1 MIENWDRVAI
11 AGASGTFKGVFCH
24 GVLTAFE
31 RRGLTAAAYGGA
43 SSSTLSCSAAAAKL
57 SEAVGLDY
65 WNGALD
71 ILNATEGNLSEVVL
85 QSISQYSS
93 IFCNKLFSNSAP
105 RLVIS
110 TSHVRTDEAAEQ
122 TQGRGARKL
131 GKRLLI
137 NAHRKDNTWA
147 RENLESWLFDSKG
160 SDQKHRLSPD
170 NYDEVAYATTRM
182 LHAWEV
188 PATVHGVPFVDASYT
203 NSCPAADLANLG
215 YTTVIALSPEPEP
228 VYTDIFRLKELREVV
243 TDCQLYII
251 TPDEDPA
258 KHGVDF
264 TQASKSG
271 LKTVYEQGI
280 KKGEQF
286 LAELGCD

>member
-1 MIENWDRVAI
+1 MIENLDRVAI
-11 AGASGTFKGVFCH
+11 AGASGTFKGVFVH

-31 RRGLTAAAYGGA
+31 RRGFTAAAYGCA

-71 ILNATEGNLSEVVL
+71 ILNETEGNLSEVVL
-85 QSISQYSS
+85 QSIRRYSS
-93 IFCNKLFSNSAP
+93 MFCKQLFLDDSP

-131 GKRLLI
+131 GKRLII
-137 NAHRKDNTWA
+137 NALRKDNTWV
-147 RENLESWLFDSKG
+147 RENLESWIFDSKE
-160 SDQKHRLSPD
+160 SDPKHRLSPD

-188 PATVHGVPFVDASYT
+188 PAAIHGVPFVDSSYT
-203 NSCPAADLANLG
+203 NSCPAADLAKLG
-215 YTTVIALSPEPEP
+215 YHTVIAISPEPEP
-228 VYTDIFRLKELREVV
+228 VYTNIFRLKELGEVV
-243 TDCQLYII
+243 TNRQFHII
-251 TPDEDPA
+251 APDEDPA
-258 KHGVDF
+258 KYGVDF

-286 LAELGCD
+286 LAEFGL